1 MQQLKAIVLKEWQT
15 QKNSFLM
22 PFWVLS
28 GIYGIGLISLIY
40 GSIRFGLPTL
50 VTASYNDPNFA
61 EAIWTFHYGAATAIA
76 WLCILTTFGMS
87 DSTLNSDHIK
97 KCEIFHLAQPIS
109 LIKILSAK
117 ALFAV
122 GGIFVQY
129 LVLATVNCVVLSVI
143 SGILGIPSLS
153 LGLNA
158 VLNNIPYVISGLILI
173 TPLVWFAN
181 SVFRKLGAM
190 KAAIFL
196 AVFEIIR
203 GLFSLSWDISL
214 YSPLGFINRVL
225 FKPFNV
231 ASEHVLVSMDFS
243 KVASNMAGW
252 RWDYTWE
259 HLTWLMVNVLLIIAS
274 YHIYKRR
281 NIY

>member
-1 MQQLKAIVLKEWQT
+1 M
-15 QKNSFLM
+15 
-22 PFWVLS
+22 
-28 GIYGIGLISLIY
+28 
-40 GSIRFGLPTL
+40 
-50 VTASYNDPNFA
+50 
-61 EAIWTFHYGAATAIA
+61 
-76 WLCILTTFGMS
+76 
-87 DSTLNSDHIK
+87 NSDHIK

-190 KAAIFL
+190 KAGIFL
-196 AVFEIIR
+196 AVFEVIR

-214 YSPLGFINRVL
+214 YSPWDSLTEFCSSLSMSHRNTFWFPWISAKWLQTWQAGDGIILGSI
-225 FKPFNV
+225 
-231 ASEHVLVSMDFS
+231 
-243 KVASNMAGW
+243 W
-252 RWDYTWE
+252 RG
-259 HLTWLMVNVLLIIAS
+259 
-274 YHIYKRR
+274 
-281 NIY
+281 